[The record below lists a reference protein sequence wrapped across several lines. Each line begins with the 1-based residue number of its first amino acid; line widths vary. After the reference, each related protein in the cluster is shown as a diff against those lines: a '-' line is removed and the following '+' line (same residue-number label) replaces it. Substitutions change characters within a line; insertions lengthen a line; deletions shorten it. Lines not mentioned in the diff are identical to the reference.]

1 VRVRGSPA
9 RGGGRGVSGNR
20 RAPRTLAG
28 RGGLPRAAAVLA
40 GQKHLLLMSVPF
52 MAWLFIFKYLPL
64 WGWTM
69 AFQQY
74 KPGVPFL
81 RQTWV
86 GLKYFIEMFA
96 DPQFWLVMRNTL
108 AMSLLGLAFGFT
120 LPIVLAIM
128 LNEVRLLPFK
138 KTVQTISYLPHFV
151 SWVIVAG
158 MFSKMLSTDNGVVN
172 QLLMA
177 LHLAGKPVQFMAV
190 PGYFWWIITFADLW
204 KEIGWNSIIF
214 LAAIAGI
221 PQELYEAARVDGAG
235 RFRSIWH
242 ITLPGIL
249 TTVMVILI
257 MSIGHLINTG
267 FERQFLMRNNI
278 VRDYADVLDLY
289 ILDRGISAARFAFGT
304 AAGIFKSVVSI
315 LLIFLANAASRKT
328 LGIRVI

>member
-1 VRVRGSPA
+1 MRRREAAPGGER
-9 RGGGRGVSGNR
+9 RGGS
-20 RAPRTLAG
+20 ARTLAVLG
-28 RGGLPRAAAVLA
+28 RQRYLF
-40 GQKHLLLMSVPF
+40 LMSVPF
-52 MAWLFIFKYLPL
+52 MAWLFVFKYMPL

-81 RQTWV
+81 RQTWI
-86 GLKYFIEMFA
+86 GLKYFSEMFA

-108 AMSLLGLAFGFT
+108 VMSLLGLLFGFT

-128 LNEVRLLPFK
+128 LNEVRCLPFK
-138 KTVQTISYLPHFV
+138 KAVQTISYLPHFV
-151 SWVIVAG
+151 SWVIVAS

-177 LHLAGKPVQFMAV
+177 LGLISKPVQFMAV
-190 PGYFWWIITFADLW
+190 PRYFWWIVTFADLW

-221 PQELYEAARVDGAG
+221 PQELYEAAKVDGAG

-249 TTVMVILI
+249 MTIMVILI
-257 MSIGHLINTG
+257 MSIGHLINIG

-289 ILDRGISAARFAFGT
+289 ILDRGINAARFAFGT
-304 AAGIFKSVVSI
+304 AAGIFKSVVSVV
-315 LLIFLANAASRKT
+315 LIFAANAASRKT